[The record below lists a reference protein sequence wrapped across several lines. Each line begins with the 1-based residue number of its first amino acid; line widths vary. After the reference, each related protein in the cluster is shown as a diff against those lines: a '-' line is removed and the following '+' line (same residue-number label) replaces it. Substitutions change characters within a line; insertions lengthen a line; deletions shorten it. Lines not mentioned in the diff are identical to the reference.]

1 MTVPILSLDPRLR
14 GVVRGTSNVSLV
26 IRAYLSEL
34 LERSDPSLLIPTN
47 YTGTRDG
54 PRFASLFFVR
64 QESSQLTNGRLLLL
78 SKSAHSCSACRVY
91 FLQEG
96 NEVVMKIGFFGK
108 QNSFAQEMLR
118 RLKLE
123 ESRDEFL
130 TWQPGDKAPST
141 ELEVIIAFG
150 KVDSKDIEAQTEL
163 GLIQMAS
170 AGYEGVDVDGATKA
184 GVWVGSAPTT
194 KTGNGESVAE
204 VAVLLMLAVSRQLN
218 EELAFTHGG
227 VLNRPEKR
235 EVNRALSGKT
245 ACIVGLG
252 GIGDLL
258 IERLRG
264 FGMILTGVD
273 DHPEHA
279 PSGVRAYGHDEL
291 KVAAAEADYLVL
303 AIPGTKENE
312 NLIDGTVLSGM
323 KKNSVLIN
331 VARGTLVDEPA
342 LLAAVKSGHLY
353 GAGLDVVKDE
363 PVSEGNPLLMEPR
376 IFVTPHIAGSTDLM
390 LDGTVK
396 YLGEVLARYR
406 DGSRSE
412 GLVNEPTNPR
422 VPLRELL
429 TESVFR
435 NKALESTAV

>member
-1 MTVPILSLDPRLR
+1 
-14 GVVRGTSNVSLV
+14 
-26 IRAYLSEL
+26 
-34 LERSDPSLLIPTN
+34 
-47 YTGTRDG
+47 
-54 PRFASLFFVR
+54 
-64 QESSQLTNGRLLLL
+64 
-78 SKSAHSCSACRVY
+78 
-91 FLQEG
+91 
-96 NEVVMKIGFFGK
+96 MKIGFFGK

>member
-1 MTVPILSLDPRLR
+1 
-14 GVVRGTSNVSLV
+14 
-26 IRAYLSEL
+26 
-34 LERSDPSLLIPTN
+34 
-47 YTGTRDG
+47 
-54 PRFASLFFVR
+54 
-64 QESSQLTNGRLLLL
+64 
-78 SKSAHSCSACRVY
+78 
-91 FLQEG
+91 
-96 NEVVMKIGFFGK
+96 MKIGFFGK
-108 QNSFAQEMLR
+108 QNSFEQEMLR

>member
-1 MTVPILSLDPRLR
+1 
-14 GVVRGTSNVSLV
+14 
-26 IRAYLSEL
+26 
-34 LERSDPSLLIPTN
+34 
-47 YTGTRDG
+47 
-54 PRFASLFFVR
+54 
-64 QESSQLTNGRLLLL
+64 
-78 SKSAHSCSACRVY
+78 
-91 FLQEG
+91 
-96 NEVVMKIGFFGK
+96 
-108 QNSFAQEMLR
+108 LR
-118 RLKLE
+118 RLKSE
-123 ESRDEFL
+123 HSRDGFL
-130 TWQPGDKAPST
+130 TWQPGNKAPSA
-141 ELEVIIAFG
+141 ELDVIIAFG
-150 KVDSKDIEAQTEL
+150 KVDSKDIEAQTKL
-163 GLIQMAS
+163 GLLQMAS
-170 AGYEGVDVDGATKA
+170 AGYEGVDVDAATKA

-204 VAVLLMLAVSRQLN
+204 VAVLLMLAASRRLN
-218 EELAFTHGG
+218 EELAFTHGSAQ
-227 VLNRPEKR
+227 NRPEKW
-235 EVNRALSGKT
+235 EGNKALSGKT

-279 PSGVRAYGHDEL
+279 PNGVRAYGHDEL
-291 KVAAAEADYLVL
+291 KIAAADADYLIL

-312 NLIDGTVLSGM
+312 NMIDGIVLAGM
-323 KKNSVLIN
+323 KKNAVLIN

-353 GAGLDVVKDE
+353 GAGLDVVKNE

-396 YLGEVLARYR
+396 YLGEVLASYR
-406 DGSRSE
+406 NGLRSE
-412 GLVNEPTNPR
+412 GIVNEPTNPR

-429 TESVFR
+429 TDSISR
-435 NKALESTAV
+435 NRTLESAAV